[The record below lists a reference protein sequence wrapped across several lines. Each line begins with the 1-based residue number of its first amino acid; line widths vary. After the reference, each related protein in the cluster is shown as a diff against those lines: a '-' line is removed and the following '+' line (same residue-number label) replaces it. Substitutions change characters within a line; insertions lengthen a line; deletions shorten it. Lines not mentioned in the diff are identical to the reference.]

1 MSVPRPLIASLDF
14 PDTAAAARPDA
25 RLRLDFEH
33 PIEVIEAWSLDQ
45 VRPAIAQVQAYAA
58 SGRWCVGGL
67 AYEAAPAF
75 DPALPVRPADP
86 HWPLAWF
93 GIYPAP
99 SQAPGA
105 QPPAPAAVDWRP
117 DWDRPH
123 YLHQAGVARHAMAA
137 GECYQINLATAL
149 QGSLDGDPAGWMD
162 ALRRHQGSGYL
173 LRLGDGGRQVLSAS
187 PELFF
192 DWQPAP
198 QGGRLRCRPMK
209 GTAARESDPAL
220 DRAAREALQASAKER
235 AENVMIVDLLRNDM
249 GRLAQTGSVRVERL
263 LEVEAWPTVW
273 QMTSSLCAT
282 TRAGT
287 TLDDVLAALFPCGSI
302 TGAPKRRAM
311 HHIAALEDAP
321 RGFYCGALGVVRP
334 GGHATFNVPIRTVC
348 LHRPDTSVSDDVWQA
363 RYGVGSGLTV
373 CADPAA
379 EWRELMTKSRHLHR
393 IGTPFDLLE
402 TLRLDGGR
410 YWLLDHH
417 LERLRDS
424 AAHFGHRFD
433 ASAVNGALEAVRLA
447 RPEGLW
453 RVRLLLDASGR
464 ADAQAYALTETVSPV
479 RVALAPSPLNT
490 EEALQE
496 FIQHKT
502 TRREHY
508 EALAPTDPAVF
519 DHLLFNQ
526 WGELTEFTRG
536 NVAVRL
542 EGEWWTPAQASG
554 LLPGTYRRELLAQ
567 GRLQET
573 VIPVERLAQAQ
584 GLAFFNG
591 LRGWL
596 DAALDPP
603 APSR

>member
-1 MSVPRPLIASLDF
+1 MSRRSPLTACLDF
-14 PDTAAAARPDA
+14 PDTAPGAPPGA
-25 RLRLDFEH
+25 RLRLGFEH
-33 PIEVIEAWSLDQ
+33 PLAVIEAWSLDQ
-45 VRPAIAQVQAYAA
+45 VLPAIAQVQAQAA
-58 SGRWCVGGL
+58 AGRWCVGGL

-75 DPALPVRPADP
+75 DSALPVRPADP

-93 GIYPAP
+93 GVYDTPSEAPAH
-99 SQAPGA
+99 
-105 QPPAPAAVDWRP
+105 QPPAPARVDWRM

-123 YLHQAGVARHAMAA
+123 YLQQADAARQAMAA
-137 GECYQINLATAL
+137 GECYQINLTTAL
-149 QGSLDGDPAGWMD
+149 QGALGGDPAGWMA
-162 ALRRHQGSGYL
+162 ALQRHQGSGYL
-173 LRLGDGGRQVLSAS
+173 LRLGDGERQVLSAS

-192 DWQPAP
+192 DWQPDP
-198 QGGRLRCRPMK
+198 QGGRLHCRPMK
-209 GTAARESDPAL
+209 GTAARESDPGL
-220 DRAAREALQASAKER
+220 DQAAHEALQASVKER
-235 AENVMIVDLLRNDM
+235 AENVMIVDLLRSDM
-249 GRLAQTGSVRVERL
+249 GRLAQTGSVRVDRL

-273 QMTSSLCAT
+273 QMTSSLSA
-282 TRAGT
+282 RLRPGT
-287 TLDDVLAALFPCGSI
+287 TLTEVLTALFPCGSV

-334 GGHATFNVPIRTVC
+334 GGHTTFNVPIRTVC
-348 LHRPDTSVSDDVWQA
+348 LHRGEGAATDGRWLA

-393 IGTPFDLLE
+393 IGEPFDLLE
-402 TLRLDGGR
+402 TLRLEHGR
-410 YWLLDHH
+410 YWLLQHH
-417 LERLRDS
+417 IDRLRES

-433 ASAVNGALEAVRLA
+433 PAAVEQALEAVRRA
-447 RPEGLW
+447 HPEGLW
-453 RVRLLLDASGR
+453 RVRLLVDASGR
-464 ADAQAYALTETVSPV
+464 AEAQAYAMAETPAPV

-496 FIQHKT
+496 FIRHKT
-502 TRREHY
+502 TRRAHY

-526 WGELTEFTRG
+526 RGELTEFTRG
-536 NVAVRL
+536 NVAVQLDGR
-542 EGEWWTPAQASG
+542 WWTPPLDCG

-567 GRLQET
+567 GRLQEA
-573 VIPVERLAQAQ
+573 VIPVQQLAQAQ

-596 DAALDPP
+596 DAALDAAPP
-603 APSR
+603 PG